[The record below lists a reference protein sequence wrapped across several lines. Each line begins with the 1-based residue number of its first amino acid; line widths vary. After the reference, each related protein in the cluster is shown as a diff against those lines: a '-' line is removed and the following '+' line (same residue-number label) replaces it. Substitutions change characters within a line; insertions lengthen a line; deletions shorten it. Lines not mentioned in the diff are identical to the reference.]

1 MAIFK
6 CKMCGGDIEVLE
18 DKTFGTCEYCGN
30 TLTFPKVDDEQRAA
44 SFNRGNHFRRI
55 GEFDK
60 ALALYEHIVR
70 ENEQDAEAHW
80 CCALCRFGIEYVE
93 DPTTFDWI
101 PTCHRASFDNFLED
115 VDYLAALEYS
125 DGLTKRQYQKDAAK
139 IAEVQKGILATSQ
152 NEQPFDIF
160 ICYKESDAQGNRTKD
175 STYAQDIYYQLTD
188 EGYRVFFARITLE
201 DKAGTEYEPY
211 IFAALNSA
219 KVMIVIGTSAEY
231 LNAVWVKNE
240 WSRYLAIMKKDR
252 NKLLLPCYREMDPYD
267 MPEALSILQSYDM
280 SKIGFIQDLIRG
292 IKKVVNVSSEEI
304 NNEKITVSSNDTDN
318 QINSALKRAQLELA
332 DREWE
337 VATKFAEQT
346 LALDPENA
354 KAYLYEFLAQN
365 HCVDANEFINK
376 RNSKHMKATDTEYE
390 INWFE
395 LIDKKQLIENYK
407 VPLYF
412 EEQEIVSMM
421 PEKYKYKTKADDWD
435 RQLKEEK
442 EFLKGNKLWRRAVSF
457 ADDEDKQII
466 ETIEKSIFNHIE
478 NNITHEN
485 VEKHKNLF
493 MKEIEAAIAK
503 IIEVKSERENKR
515 KDDYTQLLETL
526 KDVET
531 NTEEGCEACL
541 KLMDKIGDYQN
552 CLQLKQELV
561 PKYENIKY
569 EKYTLGYQK
578 ACSQLEKAISESDY
592 TSVKEMFSSLNG
604 YSDSSKKL
612 IAIEKK
618 IKQIKDQKLELI
630 VERTKL
636 QAEIENANPIIY
648 LSKKSIYQ
656 AKFKQI
662 EAELN
667 RLK

>member
-152 NEQPFDIF
+152 NEEPFDIF
-160 ICYKESDAQGNRTKD
+160 ICYKESDAEGNRTKD

-201 DKAGTEYEPY
+201 DKAGSEYEPY

-219 KVMIVIGTSAEY
+219 KVMIVIGTNAEY

-292 IKKVVNVSSEEI
+292 IKKVVNASSEET
-304 NNEKITVSSNDTDN
+304 NNEKIAVPSNDTDN
-318 QINSALKRAQLELA
+318 QINSTLKRAQLELA

-365 HCVDANEFINK
+365 RCVDANEFIKK
-376 RNSKHMKATDTEYE
+376 RISEHMSASDTKYE

-395 LIDKKQLIENYK
+395 LVDKKELVENYK

-412 EEQEIVSMM
+412 EEQEIISMM
-421 PEKYKYKTKADDWD
+421 PETYKYKTKADDWN
-435 RQLKEEK
+435 RQLKKEK

-457 ADDEDKQII
+457 ADDKDKQVI

-478 NNITHEN
+478 NNIIHEN

-493 MKEIEAAIAK
+493 MKKIEEAK
-503 IIEVKSERENKR
+503 ARIIEVKSKRENKR
-515 KDDYTQLLETL
+515 KDDYTQLLKIL
-526 KDVET
+526 KDVDT
-531 NTEEGCEACL
+531 NTEEGCQECL
-541 KLMDKIGDYQN
+541 KLIDKIGDYQD
-552 CLQLKQELV
+552 CLQLKQELMS
-561 PKYENIKY
+561 KYENIKY

-578 ACSQLEKAISESDY
+578 ACSQLEKAVSESDY
-592 TSVKEMFSSLNG
+592 NTLKEMFSSLNG
-604 YSDSSKKL
+604 YSDSLKK
-612 IAIEKK
+612 IFEIERK
-618 IKQIKDQKLELI
+618 IKQIKDRKSELI

-636 QAEIENANPIIY
+636 QVEIENMSSIVY
-648 LSKKSIYQ
+648 LSKKANYK
-656 AKFKQI
+656 ARFKQI
-662 EAELN
+662 DAELN